1 MDDPLRESA
10 LHFGPGGKLVGILTE
25 PAERRAGAPAVL
37 ILNAGIIHR
46 VGPHRLHVR
55 MARKLASLGH
65 PVIRM
70 DQGGVG
76 DSRPIG
82 GSSAD
87 GEALASVQ
95 AALDHAASLEL
106 ADSFVL
112 FGLCA
117 GAKYSLGAAAAD
129 PRVSGAVL
137 LDPPGLAPTT
147 RHLVSRIAKTA
158 VRPEVW
164 VKMVRGQYGLTERVA
179 RRLGSPAPTDA
190 PAESREA
197 GPSPRDGIL
206 AMMRTLDDRGAH
218 IFLGVTSAQKASY
231 SYANQ
236 IYDLFPEI
244 DLRRMIIPRMYDESD
259 HTFPREAD
267 REQLERDVA
276 EWMEGLG
283 R

>member
-1 MDDPLRESA
+1 MRESA
-10 LHFGPGGKLVGILTE
+10 LHFGPGGKLVGVLTE
-25 PAERRAGAPAVL
+25 PAEPRPGAPVVV

-55 MARKLASLGH
+55 IARHLAGLGY
-65 PVIRM
+65 PAVRI

-76 DSRPIG
+76 DSRPLG

-95 AALDHAASLEL
+95 AALDHVVSLGL
-106 ADSFVL
+106 SHSVVL

-117 GAKYSLGAAAAD
+117 GAGYGLKAAAAD
-129 PRVSGAVL
+129 PRVIGAVL

-147 RHLVSRIAKTA
+147 RHVVSRIAKTA

-164 VKMVRGQYGLTERVA
+164 VRMVRGQYGLTERVA
-179 RRLGSPAPTDA
+179 RRLGVAQKSEESGDA
-190 PAESREA
+190 GAN
-197 GPSPRDGIL
+197 GDDTPSPREEVLG
-206 AMMRTLDDRGAH
+206 MMRTLDDRGAR
-218 IFLGVTSAQKASY
+218 IFLGVTAARKASY

-236 IYDLFPEI
+236 IHDLFPEL
-244 DLRRMIIPRMYDESD
+244 DLRRMVDPRMYDEAD

-267 REQLERDVA
+267 RRRLEDDVA
-276 EWMEGLG
+276 RWLEGFG
-283 R
+283 P

>member
-1 MDDPLRESA
+1 MADRLRESA
-10 LHFGPGGKLVGILTE
+10 FHFGPGAKLVGVLTE
-25 PAERRAGAPAVL
+25 PAHPRPGAPVVV

-55 MARKLASLGH
+55 IARHLARLGY
-65 PVIRM
+65 PAVRI

-87 GEALASVQ
+87 GEALASVR
-95 AALDHAASLEL
+95 AALDHVAGLEL
-106 ADSFVL
+106 ADSVVL

-117 GAKYSLGAAAAD
+117 GAGYGLQAAAAD
-129 PRVSGAVL
+129 DRVAGAVL

-147 RHLVSRIAKTA
+147 RHLVSRIARTA

-164 VKMVRGQYGLTERVA
+164 VRMVKGQYGLTERVA
-179 RRLGSPAPTDA
+179 RRLGGSPKAEEVAEAPD
-190 PAESREA
+190 ER
-197 GPSPRDGIL
+197 PSQRDTVL
-206 AMMRTLDDRGAH
+206 AMLRTLDERGARV
-218 IFLGVTSAQKASY
+218 FLGVTAARKANY

-236 IYDLFPEI
+236 IFDLFPEL
-244 DLRRMIIPRMYDESD
+244 DLERMIDPRMYDESD

-267 REQLERDVA
+267 RRQLESDVA
-276 EWMEGLG
+276 EWMEGFAP
-283 R
+283 